1 MYERKNRNR
10 EGGIPPLDP
19 EIPKAILK
27 QGNTVTARVTSRGKS
42 KKLTPHERENRGNRM
57 V

>member
-10 EGGIPPLDP
+10 EGGVPLLDP

-27 QGNTVTARVTSRGKS
+27 QGSTAITRVTAQG
-42 KKLTPHERENRGNRM
+42 ENKGQYHTKWKTK
-57 V
+57 